1 MGTSIKTAMG
11 FFGKGN
17 WLSKALTILMTAV
30 SLAFFALAS
39 MGYTYD
45 QLDYLTKSYRRF
57 LQRKSYLVFHA
68 EMTGF
73 TPDLVDWVKKETA
86 VDYFS
91 AFPSLFDVQN
101 YVYGY
106 SPVRP
111 DLLQRFYNSPF
122 AAGSEALMDE
132 MGFDVVAGRRPEGPN
147 ETMISL
153 DVFEAF
159 RVEGF
164 KDRADDGTP
173 QRAEIAAYSDILGKS
188 VLITGKTDLRAY
200 IVGVF
205 DNTKAKQ
212 LDSRWEYLGYGPI
225 SNVGNAKFVF
235 ANSFLEELNAIGRS
249 LVGYLYA
256 PVNEEILKPKKV
268 ESYIRVSEELLRL
281 NEDFLRSEFAE
292 VGDAFDLYCDQ
303 FRYMYGAY
311 QYSASLGHYI
321 RASAGGMYLVDYYV
335 MILCGIGGVLLV
347 MAVIFNT
354 YLITDTMYRAR
365 RQIGVLRSLGYKKGK
380 IAKIILLSALGLA
393 LLTFLVALL
402 VTVTL
407 YYGWFRAL
415 VTSGD
420 GVLFEFS
427 IWTVLILFGTS
438 LLIPLISSVVPL
450 LLFFKRPIVENIKAR
465 E

>member
-30 SLAFFALAS
+30 SLAFFAIAS

-57 LQRKSYLVFHA
+57 LQREPYLVFHA
-68 EMTGF
+68 EMSGLTF
-73 TPDLVDWVKKETA
+73 DLVDLVRKETA
-86 VDYFS
+86 VDFFS
-91 AFPSLFDVQN
+91 AFSSLFDVQN
-101 YVYGY
+101 YVYDY

-111 DLLQRFYNSPF
+111 DLLQRFSNSPF

-132 MGFDVVAGRRPEGPN
+132 MGFEVVAGRRPEGPN

-173 QRAEIAAYSDILGKS
+173 QKAEIAAYSDILGKS
-188 VLITGKTDLRAY
+188 VLISGKTDLRVF

-205 DNTKAKQ
+205 DNTKAKK
-212 LDSRWEYLGYGPI
+212 LDARWDYSGPMN
-225 SNVGNAKFVF
+225 NVGNAKFVF
-235 ANSFLEELNAIGRS
+235 ANSLLDELKAIGRTG
-249 LVGYLYA
+249 VTYLYA

-281 NEDFLRSEFAE
+281 NEDFLRSKFGE

-321 RASAGGMYLVDYYV
+321 RASAGGMYMVDFYV
-335 MILCGIGGVLLV
+335 MILCGIGGTLLV

-380 IAKIILLSALGLA
+380 IAKIILISALGLA

-402 VTVTL
+402 VTVSL

-427 IWTVLILFGTS
+427 VWTVLILFGTS